1 MMQEISDR
9 VFQVGAPDPRLPY
22 FDALMPTPYGTT
34 YNSYLVRGDEK
45 KALIDPVQGDK
56 ADQLLQNLKE
66 LKADKLDYIICLH
79 TEQDHAGAI
88 LVLRDV
94 FPDAQIVGTA
104 KVAELME
111 YHFHIP
117 RETFLIVAEGDSIDL
132 GGVTLECMPIPFA
145 HWPDN
150 TMFWKMCIRDRN
162 WRPWPDMIC
171 AGVSAIGQTTIGSI
185 QELAGVEPDYSL
197 EDGNIRCVVE
207 YSDDDEQSKVIAA
220 LMASTRIGCLQ
231 LEDSYGKKFVTV
243 NDVFHGDTE
252 T

>member
-1 MMQEISDR
+1 MILATFHHDEQGRITA
-9 VFQVGAPDPRLPY
+9 FQLEG
-22 FDALMPTPYGTT
+22 
-34 YNSYLVRGDEK
+34 
-45 KALIDPVQGDK
+45 
-56 ADQLLQNLKE
+56 
-66 LKADKLDYIICLH
+66 
-79 TEQDHAGAI
+79 HA
-88 LVLRDV
+88 
-94 FPDAQIVGTA
+94 
-104 KVAELME
+104 
-111 YHFHIP
+111 
-117 RETFLIVAEGDSIDL
+117 
-132 GGVTLECMPIPFA
+132 
-145 HWPDN
+145 
-150 TMFWKMCIRDRN
+150 RN